1 MSIFIISRLALIYS
15 ATFSPVYKT
24 LAIINILATDISQAP
39 VYKIVMLQQ
48 DIIFQLSIHYVFALY
63 PGILHLDPL
72 MLYSTFSVGVL
83 QAPVYKIV
91 MLQQDIIFQLSIHY
105 VFALYP
111 GILHLDPLMLY
122 STFSV
127 GVFHNIQNAYI

>member
-1 MSIFIISRLALIYS
+1 MLGFVRFYITIGLNVLSSPIFQ
-15 ATFSPVYKT
+15 T
-24 LAIINILATDISQAP
+24 LAIISILATNISQAP
-39 VYKIVMLQQ
+39 VYKIIMLQL
-48 DIIFQLSIHYVFALY
+48 DIIFQLSIR
-63 PGILHLDPL
+63 
-72 MLYSTFSVGVL
+72 
-83 QAPVYKIV
+83 
-91 MLQQDIIFQLSIHY
+91 Y